1 MSACSIASVSELTHA
16 LLEQEDGASVCVE
29 RGASDDVAP
38 ALVAKAHHLK
48 NAGRQ
53 VRIVCPDAVAQRRYR
68 AALAEVPGF
77 EADTAVTVRELAL
90 EIMADPR
97 VQQAVGR
104 DARVLDENEHDVL
117 MEDVKVSGIK
127 PGRLREMLKFF
138 YKSMS
143 CTADEESGW
152 LVTAEEQTVHAIL
165 KENLEVRRAL
175 LPCELPSMAY
185 RGLVAAGVER
195 EALALIVDDYGSL
208 SKASQRLIGYLATA
222 GFVAVKSATAA
233 ANAEEPYPHY
243 GGFSELASSC
253 DALFRLETGRTA
265 APRRIVSLDSPR
277 AEFAYVA
284 SAIEKCL
291 AEKTSPSDVLVA
303 VPNPTWGSQIE
314 AALAA
319 RGIAAV
325 FERGPMKVK
334 GDPRTEGRYAD
345 IKLAAFL
352 RLYLEPDDFTALRS
366 WLGLGDWL
374 LRSDSFLELMAYA
387 RDNGCTAAE
396 AIAKLRAMPKADR
409 PTVAFGKFDAPLA
422 ELDELTAACR
432 TARRDEAVTLFA
444 AHGMPLSPRF
454 IELLGED
461 PLHADIERLA
471 RSAFSAPCCSTAG
484 ERVSVVLHRFCHGRR
499 ARIVF
504 VTGFVN
510 GFLPTLDAV
519 DDKHTVDHRRAA
531 LARERLLFA
540 DLLSIAR
547 DETVCTR
554 FSHDRLENAS
564 VLNMQAFRVYTED
577 GVRYA
582 AVAPSVFADAL
593 DETFPEAVEAPREL
607 ETKVL
612 YASTTL

>member
-1 MSACSIASVSELTHA
+1 MSACSIASVSELTRA
-16 LLEQEDGASVCVE
+16 LLEQEDGASICVE
-29 RGASDDVAP
+29 RGASDDVSP
-38 ALVAKAHHLK
+38 ALIAKAHHLK
-48 NAGRQ
+48 NAGRR
-53 VRIVCPDAVAQRRYR
+53 VRIVCPDAVSVRRYR
-68 AALAEVPGF
+68 VALAEVPGL
-77 EADTAVTVRELAL
+77 EADAAVTVRELAL
-90 EIMADPR
+90 EIMADSR
-97 VQQAVGR
+97 VQEAVGR

-143 CTADEESGW
+143 CMTDEENGW

-165 KENLEVRRAL
+165 KESLEVRRAL
-175 LPCELPSMAY
+175 LPCELSSMAY
-185 RGLVAAGVER
+185 RGLVAAGIER
-195 EALALIVDDYGSL
+195 ESLALIVDDYGSL

-222 GFVAVKSATAA
+222 GLVAVRSTTAA

-243 GGFSELASSC
+243 EGFSELVSAC
-253 DALFRLETGRTA
+253 DVLFRLETDRAA
-265 APRRIVSLDSPR
+265 APRRIVSLDDPKT
-277 AEFAYVA
+277 EFAYVA
-284 SAIEKCL
+284 SAIEKHL
-291 AEKTSPSDVLVA
+291 AEGVSPRDVLVA
-303 VPNPTWGSQIE
+303 VPNPTWGSQVE
-314 AALAA
+314 AVLAA
-319 RGIAAV
+319 RSIAAV
-325 FERGPMKVK
+325 FERGSVKVK

-345 IKLAAFL
+345 IKLATFL
-352 RLYLEPDDFTALRS
+352 RLYLDPNDFTALRS

-387 RDNGCTAAE
+387 RDNGCTVIE

-409 PTVAFGKFDAPLA
+409 PTVAFDKLDAPLT

-432 TARRDEAVTLFA
+432 TARRDEAVALFA
-444 AHGMPLSPRF
+444 AHGMPLTSHL

-461 PLHADIERLA
+461 PLYADIDRLA
-471 RSAFSAPCCSTAG
+471 RSAFSTPCGSDAG
-484 ERVSVVLHRFCHGRR
+484 ERVTIAPYRSCHGRR

-504 VTGFVN
+504 ITGFVN

-519 DDKHTVDHRRAA
+519 DDKHTVDHRRVA

-540 DLLSIAR
+540 DLLSMAR

-554 FSHDRLENAS
+554 FSYERLENAS
-564 VLNMQAFRVYTED
+564 VLNMQASRVYAKD

-582 AVAPSVFADAL
+582 AVAPSVFADVL
-593 DETFPEAVEAPREL
+593 DEVLSEAVEAPREL